1 MFVFFD
7 FLPSFCT
14 SFLFF
19 LPLYLLFL
27 NFLYTSFFVPP
38 CFLFYLLPYF
48 IYLLLLYFL
57 LYCLYFLLTTYLF
70 TYYLCYHVFS
80 ENQSS
85 TLVPLKNV

>member
-1 MFVFFD
+1 MFVFFY

-38 CFLFYLLPYF
+38 CFLFYFLPYF

-57 LYCLYFLLTTYLF
+57 LYCLYFLLKTYLL
-70 TYYLCYHVFS
+70 TTCYHVFS

-85 TLVPLKNV
+85 TLVSLKNL

>member
-1 MFVFFD
+1 MFVFFY

-27 NFLYTSFFVPP
+27 NFLYTSFFLPP
-38 CFLFYLLPYF
+38 YFLFYLLPYF

-57 LYCLYFLLTTYLF
+57 LYCLYFLLKTYLL
-70 TYYLCYHVFS
+70 TTCYHVFS

-85 TLVPLKNV
+85 TLVSLKNL